1 MTKTK
6 AEHDAVLDG
15 AGDDSL
21 TAGTPSNPT
30 GATGADAAET
40 VALTEEEAAEEEA
53 IRAHAETSIRE
64 LVKLDL
70 ACRAQGHSLA
80 QILAK
85 TAQNVFGLDVSA

>member
-30 GATGADAAET
+30 GATGADAVT
-40 VALTEEEAAEEEA
+40 LTEEQEDAEREL
-53 IRAHAETSIRE
+53 RDHAETTVRD
-64 LVKLDL
+64 LVKLDV